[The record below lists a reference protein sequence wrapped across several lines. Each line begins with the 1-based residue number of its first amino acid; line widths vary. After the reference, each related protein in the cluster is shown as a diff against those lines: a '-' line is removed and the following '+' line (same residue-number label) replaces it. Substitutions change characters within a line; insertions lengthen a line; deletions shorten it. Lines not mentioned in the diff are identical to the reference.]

1 MLAVQLYLAR
11 RFERAIEECQRT
23 LDLAPDLFL
32 AQVVMAQSY
41 VGKGLYR
48 EAMSNLETVH
58 PASRSVPAYAGV
70 RGHVHGLLG
79 EENDALQ
86 MADDLNAMSKQR
98 FVPSFYEALIY
109 TGLAAND
116 QAFACLEKACDE
128 RFIRLAYLNIETFW
142 DALRSDPRFAALVQR
157 IGIPKS

>member
-1 MLAVQLYLAR
+1 
-11 RFERAIEECQRT
+11 
-23 LDLAPDLFL
+23 
-32 AQVVMAQSY
+32 
-41 VGKGLYR
+41 
-48 EAMSNLETVH
+48 MSHLETVH
-58 PASRSVPAYAGV
+58 PTSRSVPAYAGV
-70 RGHVHGLLG
+70 RGYVHGLLG

-86 MADDLNAMSKQR
+86 IADDLNTMSKQR

-128 RFIRLAYLNIETFW
+128 RVTRLAYLNIETFW

-157 IGIPKS
+157 ISIPTS